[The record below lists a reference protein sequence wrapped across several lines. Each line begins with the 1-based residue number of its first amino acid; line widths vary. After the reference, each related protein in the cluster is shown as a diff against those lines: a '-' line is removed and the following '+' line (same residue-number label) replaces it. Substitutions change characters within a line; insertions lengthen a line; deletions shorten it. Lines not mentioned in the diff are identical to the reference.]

1 MKTTPILLLSAVCL
15 SLSNCKDKPADSSSN
30 NPQAAAIA
38 LDPFFVAKPP
48 ASPGQIHTIRTT
60 AKPGDTVALT
70 GLVMGRDQP
79 FVDGRAA
86 FVLGD
91 RTVLTPCNEKPGDSC
106 ETPWDTCCNTPE
118 EKQQATATIQLL
130 GPDGRVLKQGLKG
143 AHGLTE
149 LSAVTL
155 TGTVDKASTPEAL
168 IINATQLH
176 VAAR

>member
-1 MKTTPILLLSAVCL
+1 MKTTPILYLSAVCL
-15 SLSNCKDKPADSSSN
+15 CLSNCKDKPADASN
-30 NPQAAAIA
+30 NTTKPAAIA
-38 LDPFFVAKPP
+38 LDAFFAAKPP
-48 ASPGQIHTIRTT
+48 ASAGEIHAIRAT

-91 RTVLTPCNEKPGDSC
+91 RSILTPCNEKPGDNC

-118 EKQQATATIQLL
+118 EKQRATATIQLL

-143 AHGLTE
+143 THGLTE

-176 VAAR
+176 VATR